1 MKRTLQH
8 CRVGDA
14 HLMQSLSVRE
24 SPLLLQ
30 VLHYVVLLFFN
41 GPVQTGYA
49 INVFVKPVLTKSW
62 NEVLYHIK
70 VAVASS
76 KV

>member
-1 MKRTLQH
+1 M
-8 CRVGDA
+8 GDA

-30 VLHYVVLLFFN
+30 VLHHIVLLFFN
-41 GPVQTGYA
+41 GPVQTGFA
-49 INVFVKPVLTKSW
+49 VNVFVKSVLTKSW

-70 VAVASS
+70 VAVSSS